1 MQMYDSSNL
10 QSNRIDESISESSN
24 YKSPTR
30 ENEKKDK
37 INQTDANVDQISRI
51 NIYVPTGLI

>member
-1 MQMYDSSNL
+1 MFMYDS
-10 QSNRIDESISESSN
+10 SNRIDESISESSN

-30 ENEKKDK
+30 ENEKKEK
-37 INQTDANVDQISRI
+37 IQTDANVDQISRI